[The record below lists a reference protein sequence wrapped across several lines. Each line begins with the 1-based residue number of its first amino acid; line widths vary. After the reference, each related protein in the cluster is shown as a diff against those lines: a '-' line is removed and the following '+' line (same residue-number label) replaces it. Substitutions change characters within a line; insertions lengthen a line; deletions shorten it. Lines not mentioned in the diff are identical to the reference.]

1 MIDPPLF
8 GGRFGQKGKASILV
22 IYSLFEMNIARI
34 PEAPQGLL
42 GDPEGLPGDPS
53 TPNEIY
59 KQQQNLVFWF
69 LCIFHFQN
77 THFGEY

>member
-1 MIDPPLF
+1 
-8 GGRFGQKGKASILV
+8 
-22 IYSLFEMNIARI
+22 MNIARI

-59 KQQQNLVFWF
+59 KQQHNLVFWF